1 MNLVVGATGTLGC
14 EICRLLVAARQPV
27 RALIR
32 ATADADKAVRLERM
46 GVTLFRGDLKDR
58 ASLDEA
64 CRGVNTVAST
74 ASSMI
79 SRQAGDSIETV
90 DRNGQMTLFAA
101 AKAAG
106 VRHAVLISFP
116 PFDIEFPLQSAKR
129 LVERSLID
137 TGMTY
142 TILQPT
148 CFMEVWLSPALGF
161 DAANAKAQIYGSGI
175 NKISWISYRDVA
187 SFAALSLDH
196 AEARNVTMKLGG
208 PDALSPLEVIQI
220 FERRQGRKYDVQF
233 VSEESLRAQKTAT
246 TDPLQ
251 QSFAALM
258 LYYARGEV
266 IDMRDTLRRFSLR
279 MMSVDEYVR
288 TAV

>member
-1 MNLVVGATGTLGC
+1 MNLVVGATGTLGS
-14 EICRLLVAARQPV
+14 EICRLLVAAGRPV

-32 ATADADKAVRLERM
+32 ETADPDKAARLERT
-46 GVTLFRGDLKDR
+46 GVALVRGDLKDR

-64 CRGVNTVAST
+64 CRGVDTVIST
-74 ASSMI
+74 ASSTV
-79 SRQAGDSIETV
+79 SRQSGDSIEAV
-90 DRNGQMTLFAA
+90 DRTGQLSLFAA

-106 VRHAVLISFP
+106 VSHAVLISFP
-116 PFDIEFPLQSAKR
+116 PVDVEFPLQSAKR
-129 LVERSLID
+129 AVERWLTDS
-137 TGMTY
+137 GMPY

-161 DAANAKAQIYGSGI
+161 DAANAKARIYGSGA
-175 NKISWISYRDVA
+175 NRISWISYHDVA
-187 SFAALSLDH
+187 RFAALCVDRTEVCN
-196 AEARNVTMKLGG
+196 ATMKLGG

-220 FERRQGRKYDVQF
+220 FERRQGRKYDLQF
-233 VSEESLRAQKTAT
+233 VAEEALRAQKAAT

-266 IDMRDTLRRFSLR
+266 IDMRDTLRRLPLR
-279 MMSVDEYVR
+279 MKSVAEYAATV
-288 TAV
+288 A

>member
-46 GVTLFRGDLKDR
+46 GVTLVRGDLKDR

-64 CRGVNTVAST
+64 CRGVNTVVST
-74 ASSMI
+74 ASSTI
-79 SRQAGDSIETV
+79 SRQPGDSIETV
-90 DRNGQMTLFAA
+90 NRNGQMTLFDA

-106 VRHAVLISFP
+106 VRHSVLISFP

-161 DAANAKAQIYGSGI
+161 DAANAKAQVYGSGT
-175 NKISWISYRDVA
+175 NRISWISYRDVA

-279 MMSVDEYVR
+279 MMSVDEYAR